1 MGILEMFDNAQNAIQ
16 MLQQLKTNPV
26 AFAAKMKYSIPQG
39 MTDPEEITNYLART
53 GQIRQSRINSAMSMR
68 DNPIIQKIFGGK

>member
-1 MGILEMFDNAQNAIQ
+1 MFDNAQNAIQ

-26 AFAAKMKYSIPQG
+26 AFAAKMKYSVPQG

-53 GQIRQSRINSAMSMR
+53 GQIPQSRINGAMSMR
-68 DNPIIQKIFGGK
+68 DNPIIQKIFGGR

>member
-16 MLQQLKTNPV
+16 MLQQLKENPV
-26 AFAAKMKYSIPQG
+26 AFAARNKYSIPQG

-53 GQIRQSRINSAMSMR
+53 GQISQSRINSVMSMR
-68 DNPIIQKIFGGK
+68 DNPIIQNIFGGR